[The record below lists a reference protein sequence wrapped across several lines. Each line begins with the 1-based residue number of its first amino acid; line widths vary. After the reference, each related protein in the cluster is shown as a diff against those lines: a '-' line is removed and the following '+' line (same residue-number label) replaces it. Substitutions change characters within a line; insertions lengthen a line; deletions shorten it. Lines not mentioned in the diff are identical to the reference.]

1 MRERTLW
8 MSSRTPGMLLG
19 AAFCMLLGFALC
31 DGKSALGLVNED
43 RKSSGDKA
51 PVSHTAVVVELF
63 TSEGCSSCPP
73 ADQLLSWLDVQ
84 QPVEGVEIIPLSE
97 HVDYWNH
104 LGWADPFSDALFS
117 ERQRQYSDSLN
128 TGAYTPQ
135 MVVDG
140 RVEFVGSDRDRALR
154 AISREARTPS
164 ATVRVQP
171 MSPANSSA
179 PNLASFSVD
188 VENLPPAD
196 TKKKGLVFLAVTESH
211 LQSSV
216 NRGENAGRNLSHTA
230 VVRQLRLIGKLDARP
245 DTSFRGQPQ
254 IEIANGW
261 KRKDLRAVVF
271 VQLQDS
277 HRILGAAATSFPSF

>member
-1 MRERTLW
+1 MRERAVS
-8 MSSRTPGMLLG
+8 MSSRTRGLLLG
-19 AAFCMLLGFALC
+19 AGLGVVLGFALYG
-31 DGKSALGLVNED
+31 GKSAWGALQD
-43 RKSSGDKA
+43 SKSSGDKA
-51 PVSHTAVVVELF
+51 PVSRTAVVVELF

-73 ADQLLSWLDVQ
+73 ADQLLSWLDMQ

-117 ERQRQYSDSLN
+117 DRQREYSDLLN
-128 TGAYTPQ
+128 AGAYTPQ

-140 RVEFVGSDRDRALR
+140 KVEFVGSDRDRALR
-154 AISREARTPS
+154 AISREAHTPS
-164 ATVRVQP
+164 ATVHIQP
-171 MSPANSSA
+171 VGPANSSA
-179 PNLASFSVD
+179 QLASFFVD

-196 TKKKGLVFLAVTESH
+196 AKKKGLVFLAVTESR

-230 VVRQLRLIGKLDARP
+230 VVRQLKLIGKVDARP
-245 DTSFRGQPQ
+245 DAAFRGQPQ

-277 HRILGAAATSFPSF
+277 HRILGAAETSFPSF